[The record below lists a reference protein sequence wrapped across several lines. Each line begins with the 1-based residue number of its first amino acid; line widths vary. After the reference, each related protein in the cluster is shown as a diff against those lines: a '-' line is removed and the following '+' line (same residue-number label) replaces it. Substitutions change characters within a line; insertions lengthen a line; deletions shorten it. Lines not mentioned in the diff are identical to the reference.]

1 MTTSAAAP
9 AELFERYRDDVDAA
23 LRAVFEGLDSPL
35 ATMARYQL
43 GWVDAD
49 GHPVQ
54 ANRGKALRPT
64 LCLLT
69 CEALGGDVEAALP
82 AAAGVELL
90 HNFSLVH
97 DDVMDNDL
105 LRRHRPT
112 VWAVWGEAKAID
124 AGDFMHVLATLSVLR
139 AGTSDDAQAARDA
152 VEVLTL
158 GCRRMTE
165 GQYLDMAYEDEDAVS
180 VDDYLRMIDLKT
192 AALIG
197 TSMELGA
204 VFAGNDPSVRTA
216 VREAGTALGAAFQ
229 IRDDF
234 LGIWGDPDATG
245 KSVESDIQK
254 RKKTLPIVHAMTEG
268 APADRDRLRTALADL
283 EVPPDTAE
291 IVALLERSGSRAYA
305 ESLAEEYHAQ
315 TRDLLSEA
323 PLSAWGAEALGAL
336 AAFTARRTV

>member
-1 MTTSAAAP
+1 MTTGAP
-9 AELFERYRDDVDAA
+9 ALSEIFERYQGPLEVALHAA
-23 LRAVFEGLDSPL
+23 LDDADSPL

-49 GHPVQ
+49 GNAVL

-69 CEALGGDVEAALP
+69 CEALGGNVEAALP

-97 DDVMDNDL
+97 DDVMDNDR

-112 VWAVWGEAKAID
+112 VWAVWGPAMAID
-124 AGDFMHVLATLSVLR
+124 AGDFMHVAATLSVLR
-139 AGTSDDAQAARDA
+139 AGDPGDARAVRDA

-165 GQYLDMAYEDEDAVS
+165 GQYLDMAFEDETAVTVDA
-180 VDDYLRMIDLKT
+180 YLDMIDRKT

-197 TSMELGA
+197 TAMELGA
-204 VFAGNDPSVRTA
+204 VFAGNDPDVRAA
-216 VREAGTALGAAFQ
+216 VRSAGAALGTAFQ

-234 LGIWGDPDATG
+234 LGIWGDPEATG

-268 APADRDRLRTALADL
+268 APADRARLRSALADPD
-283 EVPPDTAE
+283 VPPDTAE
-291 IVALLERSGSRAYA
+291 IVALLERSGSHTYT
-305 ESLAEEYHAQ
+305 ESLAERYHIL
-315 TRDLLSEA
+315 TRERLADV
-323 PLSAWGAEALGAL
+323 PLSDWGGEALAAL

>member
-9 AELFERYRDDVDAA
+9 AELFERYRAGVDAA
-23 LRAVFEGLDSPL
+23 LRAAFDGLDSPL
-35 ATMARYQL
+35 STMARYQL

-49 GHPVQ
+49 GNPVQ

-69 CEALGGDVEAALP
+69 CEALGGDIEAALP

-112 VWAVWGEAKAID
+112 VWAVWGQAKAID

-139 AGTSDDAQAARDA
+139 AGEADDARAVRDA

-165 GQYLDMAYEDEDAVS
+165 GQYLDMAYEDEDEVT
-180 VDDYLRMIDLKT
+180 VDAYLRMIDLKT
-192 AALIG
+192 AALMA

-204 VFAGNDPSVRTA
+204 VFAGNDPA
-216 VREAGTALGAAFQ
+216 VRAGVRAAGAALGAAFQ
-229 IRDDF
+229 IRDDI

-254 RKKTLPIVHAMTEG
+254 RKKTLPIVHAMTAG
-268 APADRDRLRTALADL
+268 APADRLRLRTALADSDT
-283 EVPPDTAE
+283 PPDTAE
-291 IVALLERSGSRAYA
+291 IVALLERSGSHAYA
-305 ESLAEEYHAQ
+305 ESLTQRYHDL
-315 TRDLLSEA
+315 TRERLAAL
-323 PLSAWGAEALGAL
+323 PLSAWGGEALGAL
-336 AAFTARRTV
+336 AAFTARRTA

>member
-1 MTTSAAAP
+1 MTTGAP
-9 AELFERYRDDVDAA
+9 ALSEIFERYQGPLEVALHAVLDDA
-23 LRAVFEGLDSPL
+23 DSPL

-49 GHPVQ
+49 GNAVR

-69 CEALGGDVEAALP
+69 CEALGGNVEAALP

-97 DDVMDNDL
+97 DDVMDNDR

-112 VWAVWGEAKAID
+112 VWAVWGPAMAID
-124 AGDFMHVLATLSVLR
+124 AGDFMHVAATLSVLR
-139 AGTSDDAQAARDA
+139 AGDPGDARAVRDA

-165 GQYLDMAYEDEDAVS
+165 GQYLDMAFEDETAVTVDA
-180 VDDYLRMIDLKT
+180 YLDMIDRKT

-197 TSMELGA
+197 TAMELGA
-204 VFAGNDPSVRTA
+204 VFAGNDPDVRAA
-216 VREAGTALGAAFQ
+216 VRSAGAALGTAFQ

-268 APADRDRLRTALADL
+268 APADRARLRSALADPD
-283 EVPPDTAE
+283 VPPDTAE
-291 IVALLERSGSRAYA
+291 IVALLERSGSHTYT
-305 ESLAEEYHAQ
+305 ESLAERYHIL
-315 TRDLLSEA
+315 TRERLADV
-323 PLSAWGAEALGAL
+323 PLSDWGGEALAAL